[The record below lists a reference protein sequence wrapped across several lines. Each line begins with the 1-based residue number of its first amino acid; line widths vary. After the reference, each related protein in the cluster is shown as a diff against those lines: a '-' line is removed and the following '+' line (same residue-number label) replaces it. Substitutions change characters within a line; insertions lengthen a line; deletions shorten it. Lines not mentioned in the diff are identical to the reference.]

1 MILLFIFVNA
11 NKVKQSKEM
20 ASYLTMTK
28 AAIAL
33 AGVLAC
39 KNFIH
44 LMLAGTPT
52 SAIRHSKFKSPDYK
66 FLTAVLNCLPRSS

>member
-20 ASYLTMTK
+20 ASYFTMTK

-39 KNFIH
+39 NYTTATRH
-44 LMLAGTPT
+44 V
-52 SAIRHSKFKSPDYK
+52 SAAH
-66 FLTAVLNCLPRSS
+66 VV